1 MPNDFASL
9 KSSAGIL
16 KQMYDVGETTTSPT
30 QAALKIKR
38 RKMAQDVKDKLAA
51 MTKKPEV

>member
-1 MPNDFASL
+1 MANDFASL

-30 QAALKIKR
+30 QAALKMKR

>member
-1 MPNDFASL
+1 MADNFANL

-16 KQMYDVGETTTSPT
+16 KQMYDAGDTNVSPT

-38 RKMAQDVKDKLAA
+38 MKMLQDVKDKVEAL
-51 MTKKPEV
+51 KKKQEI